1 MKNKG
6 FTLIELVI
14 TIAISSI
21 MFILIQSIMNFYI
34 KTQDSL
40 VNDIQFDK
48 KAKSTFIFIENEIE
62 ESLSIEE
69 TLNKKCNFK
78 IRSRNSDGSI
88 SSVYYELS
96 GHKLYRRAM
105 EEKNSFTENSYSYR
119 KNILLEGVYDIDFN
133 YYEKNNLVD
142 LKLYKNKNELFHS
155 VIKVG

>member
-1 MKNKG
+1 
-6 FTLIELVI
+6 
-14 TIAISSI
+14 
-21 MFILIQSIMNFYI
+21 
-34 KTQDSL
+34 
-40 VNDIQFDK
+40 
-48 KAKSTFIFIENEIE
+48 
-62 ESLSIEE
+62 
-69 TLNKKCNFK
+69 
-78 IRSRNSDGSI
+78 
-88 SSVYYELS
+88 LS